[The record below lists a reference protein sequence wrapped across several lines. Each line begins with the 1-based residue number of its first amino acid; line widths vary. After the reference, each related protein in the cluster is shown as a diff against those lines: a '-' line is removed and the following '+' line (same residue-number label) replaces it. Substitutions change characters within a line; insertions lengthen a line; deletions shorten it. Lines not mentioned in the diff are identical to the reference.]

1 MGSWIRQLALTQ
13 KLLLLLV
20 LPLAGMVLFSGFY
33 LLQKY
38 QTLAEMQQIR
48 QVSLKTGLVS
58 LLINELQK
66 ERGLSGLF
74 LSSKGANQLELARFR
89 ASSDAALQQLRQ
101 HANEEDPLLRQA
113 LVALQELEAVRQQVD
128 RFSLQPPQSAAAYTR
143 QIVLLTG
150 FTQQMEGQVSDP
162 ELLTAFIQLNQLIEM
177 KERAGRERALLA
189 VIFHQNGSTPESLQR
204 FLLNLGEYQTYLAR
218 LTQKLSAAQQ
228 QQLQQLLTQPIMAE
242 VEQLKQLVQT
252 TAPGLPL
259 HISGADWFTKS
270 TARIELLHQF
280 EKQLNQGIADA
291 AAAKESAAGRA
302 FWLALVSVALVLAL
316 ACYLAL
322 LIISN
327 IRLAAASVTRA
338 LQELSERDLT
348 AVSGY
353 QGQDEF
359 GDIAKALNRTSAEL
373 KQVMLLISDATVQL
387 ASASEQASIVTAQI
401 SKGISQQQQDTETV
415 VTAMHEMGATVRDV
429 ARSTGEAAELSR
441 QANSEAVQGQHD
453 IDGTV
458 RLIQSLEAQV
468 HQTAQTLAELKAG
481 SETITSVLD
490 VIRGIADQTNLLAL
504 NAAIE
509 AARAGDQGRGF
520 AVVASEVRTL
530 AQRTQEST
538 LSIQDMI
545 ERLRR
550 GADQANS
557 AMDQC
562 MEQARV
568 GVNQVVAA
576 GQLLHQ
582 IAGGI
587 SHINDMNTQI
597 ASAAEQQ
604 HVVVD
609 DINKNLQR
617 INEVA
622 HQTSTG
628 AEETAATSQQLAQL
642 AEQLQQ
648 QVGRFKL

>member
-1 MGSWIRQLALTQ
+1 MGYWIRQLALTQ

-101 HANEEDPLLRQA
+101 HANDEDPLLRQA

-128 RFSLQPPQSAAAYTR
+128 RFSLQPPQSAAAYTK

-228 QQLQQLLTQPIMAE
+228 QQLQQLLTQPIVAE

-259 HISGADWFTKS
+259 NSSGADWFTKS

-280 EKQLNQGIADA
+280 EKQLNQGIADM

-302 FWLALVSVALVLAL
+302 FWFAFVSVALVLVL

-387 ASASEQASIVTAQI
+387 ASASEQASIVTAQM

-441 QANSEAVQGQHD
+441 QANSEAVQGQRD

-468 HQTAQTLAELKAG
+468 HQTAQTLVELKAG
-481 SETITSVLD
+481 SDTITSVLD

-538 LSIQDMI
+538 VSIQEMI

-557 AMDQC
+557 AMEQC
-562 MEQARV
+562 MEQAGA
-568 GVNQVVAA
+568 GVTKVVAA

-609 DINKNLQR
+609 DINKNLQS

-622 HQTSTG
+622 HQTSAG